1 MTAHSLRFTIGY
13 EMEVQIVNRDGSL
26 LVGPRM
32 KSTWNELLARATK
45 KLAATLKS
53 PDCPKIVHDRFK
65 GAKLRQIEKAEKRLS
80 NVGIS
85 YLLNNKKKPLII
97 DSFGP
102 DPNLSQITWI
112 LELVTPPCQT
122 MEELQFW
129 CSHLY
134 DVALQSLPPKRF
146 SIISTGFNPL
156 EKEYRSGLTFGDHI
170 HIGGFLSDR
179 ERIKAYNLL
188 RNFVPHLIALSANSP
203 FIDGSPSNVPKI
215 SEEDQKIRVLG
226 GKCAKS
232 LRLIHNK
239 SQLGPCD
246 VERYIPY
253 LKRPNPADFDKAVGR
268 GYPDNR
274 MVDIFPFTHWNTIE
288 LRFFD
293 CQLSTAQRM
302 AIVSILQAICLKA
315 NRLGQIPEVS
325 TKTILDNRDKAVE
338 FGLLGTFLKDK
349 ALENSTFGMIY
360 NENPITGKKN
370 SRMFEAVQSLLVWLQ
385 PELNHLGL
393 QEFLTPIY
401 VSVFGTDNLV
411 PPCGPA
417 DYLLYLYQLKY
428 RENIDKIVLFLESLT
443 QEYCTKSNRS
453 DPIVQTFG
461 KPELPDFESLQ
472 AIYTSEPEIPAE
484 DQHIPFDAEL
494 VFGKKGPILAGKRIP
509 LEINLK
515 NLKNKMQFLKIHTKL
530 FQGSSVLYS
539 NLKEM
544 SLKPSESS
552 KFSPLTGVPVGTIK
566 GKTLCYLQVLISDD
580 NENILT
586 LESAEFEVIGSPE
599 VMIKLVS
606 PPRVGKG
613 HSLKISLVN
622 STPSIAQNFTLSVGL
637 IIIETCQAVHLVKKL
652 ISIVKTKNISIPL
665 PTPPKGETARIG
677 VSISHKDKVIASQ
690 ETENIPISLR
700 PSARKPTSSRSPATV
715 RGSQAVSS
723 SSRRTPSTPSSPPP
737 SSPPVR
743 VPSARSSRTKPSS
756 PRPSVSSRSSL
767 KPSRPKSPVRQ
778 PSSSSKPTQKTRRS
792 SSHSTVKNKPRT
804 RSSSSVSTTKPMK
817 PSSASTKTTKLEKR
831 SSSTRSKTSSSPSA
845 PPATSSA
852 KFSATAR
859 VSPSMRSSSR
869 SSSSQHTRPSET
881 KRSQPQMKKRSTF
894 PSTTTKKS
902 SQKTQSIKSSHSTRS
917 TTSRSV
923 SPPRTSSQSLSTD
936 RSSDQKKK
944 IKVPSKDKASDK
956 TKVRKINVKDHTVS
970 RQRKKR

>member
-1 MTAHSLRFTIGY
+1 
-13 EMEVQIVNRDGSL
+13 
-26 LVGPRM
+26 
-32 KSTWNELLARATK
+32 NELLARAMK
-45 KLAATLKS
+45 KLAATPRS
-53 PDCPKIVHDRFK
+53 PDCPKIVHERFK
-65 GAKLRQIEKAEKRLS
+65 GAKLRQIQKAEKRFS

-85 YLLNNKKKPLII
+85 YLLNSKNKPLVI

-129 CSHLY
+129 CCHLY
-134 DVALQSLPPKRF
+134 DVALQSLPPKKF

-170 HIGGFLSDR
+170 HIGGFLTDG

-203 FIDGSPSNVPKI
+203 FIDGGPSNVPKI
-215 SEEDQKIRVLG
+215 SEKDHKIRILG

-253 LKRPNPADFDKAVGR
+253 LKRPNPADFDKVVGR

-274 MVDIFPFTHWNTIE
+274 MVDIFPFTRWNTIE

-349 ALENSTFGMIY
+349 DLENSPFGMIY
-360 NENPITGKKN
+360 NENPITGKRN

-385 PELNHLGL
+385 PELHQLGL
-393 QEFLTPIY
+393 QEYLTPIY
-401 VSVFGTDNLV
+401 VSIFGTDKLV

-417 DYLLYLYQLKY
+417 DYLLYLYQQKY
-428 RENIDKIVLFLESLT
+428 RENIDKVVLFLESLT
-443 QEYCTKSNRS
+443 QEYCTKPNGL

-461 KPELPDFESLQ
+461 EPELPDFESLQ
-472 AIYTSEPEIPAE
+472 DTYASESEVPAE
-484 DQHIPFDAEL
+484 EQRIPIDAKL
-494 VFGKKGPILAGKRIP
+494 IFGKKGPVLAGQRIP
-509 LEINLK
+509 LEINLI
-515 NLKNKMQFLKIHTKL
+515 NLKTKMQFLKVHTKL

-539 NLKEM
+539 NLTEM
-544 SLKPSESS
+544 SLRPSENS

-566 GKTLCYLQVLISDD
+566 GKALCFLQVLISDD
-580 NENILT
+580 NENILR
-586 LESAEFEVIGSPE
+586 LESPEFEVIGSPE
-599 VMIKLVS
+599 VTIKLVS

-613 HSLKISLVN
+613 HSLKISLAN
-622 STPSIAQNFTLSVGL
+622 STPSIAQNFTLSVSM
-637 IIIETCQAVHLVKKL
+637 IIIETCKAVHLVKKP
-652 ISIVKTKNISIPL
+652 ISIVKTRNISIPL
-665 PTPPKGETARIG
+665 PTPRKGETARIG

-690 ETENIPISLR
+690 ETENIPISLSPSVRR
-700 PSARKPTSSRSPATV
+700 PPPSSRSPATV
-715 RGSQAVSS
+715 RDSQTVSS
-723 SSRRTPSTPSSPPP
+723 SSRRSPSTPPPPP
-737 SSPPVR
+737 STPPVR
-743 VPSARSSRTKPSS
+743 VPSARSSRTKSAS
-756 PRPSVSSRSSL
+756 PRSSMSSSSRSSL
-767 KPSRPKSPVRQ
+767 KPSSPKSPV
-778 PSSSSKPTQKTRRS
+778 KRS
-792 SSHSTVKNKPRT
+792 SSFKSTNKTRQSPSSTAIQTKPRT
-804 RSSSSVSTTKPMK
+804 RSSSSVSTTKPRTPSSVSTKATKLQK
-817 PSSASTKTTKLEKR
+817 PSSLQSK
-831 SSSTRSKTSSSPSA
+831 KTSSPTA
-845 PPATSSA
+845 PPSLPSA
-852 KFSATAR
+852 KFSAKAR
-859 VSPSMRSSSR
+859 VSPSARSSSPR
-869 SSSSQHTRPSET
+869 SSSPSSQITQSSKTT
-881 KRSQPQMKKRSTF
+881 KSQPRTSTSR
-894 PSTTTKKS
+894 STTTKMS
-902 SQKTQSIKSSHSTRS
+902 SQKARSTQSSHSTRS
-917 TTSRSV
+917 TASRSS
-923 SPPRTSSQSLSTD
+923 SPSRTSFQSRSID

-944 IKVPSKDKASDK
+944 IKVSSNDKVSDK
-956 TKVRKINVKDHTVS
+956 TKVRKIDVKDHTVS
-970 RQRKKR
+970 RRRKKR